1 MLKKKKQEEQ
11 KGGGA
16 SSLDGHILR
25 YGNFALCFV
34 MQLSMANFLDPGKVD
49 AALESLKAAFS
60 SGGLLRTEA
69 VKSEPSK
76 NSDLAE
82 STNQQL
88 HVLVSQMRD
97 VLSQNIS
104 QDTIRMTQTKTEI
117 RIKMDDT
124 ILFRSGSTEIHPSAF
139 KMISDITE
147 ILEGERVNVFVEGH
161 ADADG
166 TEEKK
171 KLGIKCSQKCGY
183 Y

>member
-1 MLKKKKQEEQ
+1 MPKKKKQEEQ

-16 SSLDGHILR
+16 PLWMVTYSDMVTLL
-25 YGNFALCFV
+25 LCFFV

-88 HVLVSQMRD
+88 HVLVA
-97 VLSQNIS
+97 VVK
-104 QDTIRMTQTKTEI
+104 RM
-117 RIKMDDT
+117 MNY
-124 ILFRSGSTEIHPSAF
+124 F
-139 KMISDITE
+139 
-147 ILEGERVNVFVEGH
+147 
-161 ADADG
+161 
-166 TEEKK
+166 
-171 KLGIKCSQKCGY
+171 
-183 Y
+183 